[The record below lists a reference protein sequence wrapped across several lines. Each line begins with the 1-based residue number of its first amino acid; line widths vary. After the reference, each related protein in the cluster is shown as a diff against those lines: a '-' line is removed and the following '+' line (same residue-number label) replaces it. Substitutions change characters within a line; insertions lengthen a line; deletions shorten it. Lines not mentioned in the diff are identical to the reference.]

1 MRLREN
7 KNVLFLPV
15 LLLAALLPGARAVA
29 QTKVAVADFQ
39 EALLATAEMQKAG
52 ADLEAKF
59 RPRQSELEKLQTELQ
74 EIQQKL
80 QNAPQGPEA
89 GALQSEGARKQREAQ
104 RKSEDLQADVEY
116 ERNNVLQEGAVK
128 MRAVLNKLAE
138 TKGLDLIVDVNNTLF
153 AKPAL
158 DLTAEATAAYNAA
171 HPVATP

>member
-7 KNVLFLPV
+7 KNVLFLSV
-15 LLLAALLPGARAVA
+15 LLLGLLLPAGRAVA
-29 QTKVAVADFQ
+29 QAKIAVADFQ
-39 EALLATAEMQKAG
+39 EALLATAQMQKAG

-59 RPRQSELEKLQTELQ
+59 RPRQTELEKLQAELEQ
-74 EIQQKL
+74 IQQKL
-80 QNAPQGPEA
+80 QNAQGPEA
-89 GALQSEGARKQREAQ
+89 AGLQSEGARKQREAQ

-116 ERNNVLQEGAVK
+116 ERNNVLQGGAVK

-138 TKGLDLIVDVNNTLF
+138 TKGLDLIVDVNNALF

-171 HPVATP
+171 NPVATP

>member
-1 MRLREN
+1 MRLRE
-7 KNVLFLPV
+7 KHV
-15 LLLAALLPGARAVA
+15 LLLPLLVLAMLLPASRAVA

-52 ADLEAKF
+52 AELEAKF
-59 RPRQSELEKLQTELQ
+59 RPRQQELEKLQMELQ

-80 QNAPQGPEA
+80 QNAPPGPDSI
-89 GALQSEGARKQREAQ
+89 ALQNDGARKQREAQ

-116 ERNNVLQEGAVK
+116 ERNNVLQGGAER
-128 MRAVLNKLAE
+128 MRAVFNKLAE
-138 TKGLDLIVDVNNTLF
+138 TKGLDLVVDINNALF

>member
-1 MRLREN
+1 M
-7 KNVLFLPV
+7 
-15 LLLAALLPGARAVA
+15 LLPASRAVA
-29 QTKVAVADFQ
+29 QTKVGVADFQ
-39 EALLATAEMQKAG
+39 EALLATADMQKA
-52 ADLEAKF
+52 AAALEAKF
-59 RPRQSELEKLQTELQ
+59 RPRQQELEKLQTELQ

-89 GALQSEGARKQREAQ
+89 ASLQSEGARKQRDAQ

-116 ERNNVLQEGAVK
+116 ERNNVLQVGSEK
-128 MRAVLNKLAE
+128 MRAVMNKLAE
-138 TKGLDLIVDVNNTLF
+138 TKGLDLIVDINNTLF